1 VIDPAST
8 QRLASARL
16 ELASDL
22 RARTLLRSVLV
33 IVLVALAAIAGLRLL
48 SEGAAT
54 STQRAELQRE
64 NAALRTELARLQAEY
79 DLEHATRDALGR
91 QVVELNQ
98 RIADL
103 DRQLEFFQAQ
113 SGRPRTAAAPNR

>member
-8 QRLASARL
+8 QRLSSARL

-54 STQRAELQRE
+54 RTQRAELQKE
-64 NAALRTELARLQAEY
+64 NTALRTELARLQAEY
-79 DLEHATRDALGR
+79 DLERATRETLGQ
-91 QVVELNQ
+91 QVDELNR

-103 DRQLEFFQAQ
+103 DRQLEFFHAQ
-113 SGRPRTAAAPNR
+113 SGRARTAAAAN

>member
-8 QRLASARL
+8 QRLSSARL

-48 SEGAAT
+48 SDGAAT
-54 STQRAELQRE
+54 QASRAGLQSE
-64 NAALRTELARLQAEY
+64 NLALRTELARLQAEY
-79 DLEHATRDALGR
+79 ELERATREALGR
-91 QVVELNQ
+91 QVGELNQ

-103 DRQLEFFQAQ
+103 DRQLEFFHAQ
-113 SGRPRTAAAPNR
+113 SGRPRTPAAQN

>member
-22 RARTLLRSVLV
+22 RARTVLRSVLV
-33 IVLVALAAIAGLRLL
+33 IVLVALAAIAGLRLV
-48 SEGAAT
+48 SDGAAT
-54 STQRAELQRE
+54 QASRAGLQSE
-64 NAALRTELARLQAEY
+64 NLALRTELARLQAEY
-79 DLEHATRDALGR
+79 EFERATREALGQ
-91 QVVELNQ
+91 QVGELNQ

-103 DRQLEFFQAQ
+103 DRQLEFFHAQ
-113 SGRPRTAAAPNR
+113 SGRPRTPAAKN

>member
-33 IVLVALAAIAGLRLL
+33 IVLVTLASIAGLRLL
-48 SEGAAT
+48 SDGAAT
-54 STQRAELQRE
+54 KSQRAGLQAE
-64 NAALRTELARLQAEY
+64 NQALRTEIARLQAEFE
-79 DLEHATRDALGR
+79 LERATREALDK

-103 DRQLEFFQAQ
+103 DRQLEFFHAQ
-113 SGRPRTAAAPNR
+113 SGRPRTSATAN

>member
-1 VIDPAST
+1 MIDPAST
-8 QRLASARL
+8 QRLSSARL

-48 SEGAAT
+48 SDGAAT
-54 STQRAELQRE
+54 QASRAGLQSE
-64 NAALRTELARLQAEY
+64 NLALRTELARLQAEY
-79 DLEHATRDALGR
+79 ELERATREALGR
-91 QVVELNQ
+91 QVGELNQ

-103 DRQLEFFQAQ
+103 DRQLEFFHAQ
-113 SGRPRTAAAPNR
+113 SGRPRTPAAQN

>member
-8 QRLASARL
+8 QRLSSARL

-22 RARTLLRSVLV
+22 RARALLRSVLV

-54 STQRAELQRE
+54 RTQRAELQKE
-64 NAALRTELARLQAEY
+64 NTALRTELARLQAEY
-79 DLEHATRDALGR
+79 DLERATREALGQ
-91 QVVELNQ
+91 QVGELNR

-103 DRQLEFFQAQ
+103 DRQLEFFHAQ
-113 SGRPRTAAAPNR
+113 SGRPRAAAAAN

>member
-1 VIDPAST
+1 MIDPAST

-22 RARTLLRSVLV
+22 RARTVLRSVLV

-48 SEGAAT
+48 SDGAAT
-54 STQRAELQRE
+54 QASRAGLQSE
-64 NAALRTELARLQAEY
+64 NLALRTELARLQAEY
-79 DLEHATRDALGR
+79 EFERATREALGQ
-91 QVVELNQ
+91 QVGELNQ

-103 DRQLEFFQAQ
+103 DRQLEFFHAQ
-113 SGRPRTAAAPNR
+113 SGRPRTPATKN

>member
-1 VIDPAST
+1 MIDPAST
-8 QRLASARL
+8 QRLSSARL

-33 IVLVALAAIAGLRLL
+33 VVLVALAAIAGLRLL

-54 STQRAELQRE
+54 RTQRAELQKE
-64 NAALRTELARLQAEY
+64 NAVLRTELTRLQAEY
-79 DLEHATRDALGR
+79 ELERATREALGQ
-91 QVVELNQ
+91 QVGELNR

-103 DRQLEFFQAQ
+103 DRQLEFFHAQ
-113 SGRPRTAAAPNR
+113 SGRPRTPVANN

>member
-1 VIDPAST
+1 MSRPAST
-8 QRLASARL
+8 RQLASARL
-16 ELASDL
+16 ELVSDL
-22 RARTLLRSVLV
+22 RARALLRSVLV

-54 STQRAELQRE
+54 RTQRAELQKE

-79 DLEHATRDALGR
+79 ELERATREALGR
-91 QVVELNQ
+91 QVGELNQ

-103 DRQLEFFQAQ
+103 DRQLEFFHAQ
-113 SGRPRTAAAPNR
+113 SGRPRTPAAQN

>member
-1 VIDPAST
+1 MIDSAST
-8 QRLASARL
+8 QRLSSARL

-48 SEGAAT
+48 SDGAAT
-54 STQRAELQRE
+54 QASRAGLQSE
-64 NAALRTELARLQAEY
+64 NLALRTELARLQAEY
-79 DLEHATRDALGR
+79 ELERATREALGR
-91 QVVELNQ
+91 QVGELNQ

-103 DRQLEFFQAQ
+103 DRQLEFFHAQ
-113 SGRPRTAAAPNR
+113 SGRPRTPAAQN

>member
-54 STQRAELQRE
+54 RTQRAELQKE
-64 NAALRTELARLQAEY
+64 NAALRTELARLRAEY
-79 DLEHATRDALGR
+79 DLERATREALGQ
-91 QVVELNQ
+91 QVGELNR

-103 DRQLEFFQAQ
+103 DRQLEFFHAQ
-113 SGRPRTAAAPNR
+113 SGRPRTAPAAN

>member
-1 VIDPAST
+1 MIDPAST

-22 RARTLLRSVLV
+22 RARTVLRSVLV

-48 SEGAAT
+48 SDGAAT
-54 STQRAELQRE
+54 QASRAGLQSE
-64 NAALRTELARLQAEY
+64 NLALRTELARLQAEY
-79 DLEHATRDALGR
+79 EFERATREALGQ
-91 QVVELNQ
+91 QVGELNQ

-103 DRQLEFFQAQ
+103 DRQLEFFHAQ
-113 SGRPRTAAAPNR
+113 SGRPRTPVANN

>member
-1 VIDPAST
+1 MIDPAST

-33 IVLVALAAIAGLRLL
+33 IVLVALAATAGLRLL
-48 SEGAAT
+48 SEGTAT
-54 STQRAELQRE
+54 KTQRAALQKE
-64 NAALRTELARLQAEY
+64 NSALRTELARLQAEY
-79 DLEHATRDALGR
+79 ELERATREALDQ
-91 QVVELNQ
+91 QVGELNR

-103 DRQLEFFQAQ
+103 DRQLEFFHAQ
-113 SGRPRTAAAPNR
+113 SDRPRTSAAAH

>member
-1 VIDPAST
+1 VIDPGST
-8 QRLASARL
+8 QRLSSARL

-22 RARTLLRSVLV
+22 RARALLRSVLV

-54 STQRAELQRE
+54 RTQRAELQKE
-64 NAALRTELARLQAEY
+64 NTALRTELARLQAEY
-79 DLEHATRDALGR
+79 VLERATREALGQ
-91 QVVELNQ
+91 QVGELNR

-103 DRQLEFFQAQ
+103 DRQLEFFHAQ
-113 SGRPRTAAAPNR
+113 SGRPRAAAAAN

>member
-1 VIDPAST
+1 MIDPAST

-33 IVLVALAAIAGLRLL
+33 VVLVALAAIAGLRLL
-48 SEGAAT
+48 SDGAAAKA
-54 STQRAELQRE
+54 SRAGLQSE
-64 NAALRTELARLQAEY
+64 NLALRTELTRLQAEY
-79 DLEHATRDALGR
+79 ELERATREALDR
-91 QVVELNQ
+91 QVGELNR

-103 DRQLEFFQAQ
+103 DRQLEFFHAQ
-113 SGRPRTAAAPNR
+113 SGRPRTAAAAK

>member
-1 VIDPAST
+1 MIDPGST
-8 QRLASARL
+8 QRLSSARL

-22 RARTLLRSVLV
+22 RARALLRSVLV

-54 STQRAELQRE
+54 RTQRAELQKE
-64 NAALRTELARLQAEY
+64 NTALRTELARLQAEY
-79 DLEHATRDALGR
+79 ELERATREALGQ
-91 QVVELNQ
+91 QVGELNQ

-103 DRQLEFFQAQ
+103 DRQHEFFHAQ
-113 SGRPRTAAAPNR
+113 SGRPRTPAAKN

>member
-1 VIDPAST
+1 MIDPAST
-8 QRLASARL
+8 QRLSSARL

-48 SEGAAT
+48 SDGAT
-54 STQRAELQRE
+54 TRTQRAELQNE
-64 NAALRTELARLQAEY
+64 NTALRTELARLRAEY
-79 DLEHATRDALGR
+79 DLERATREALGQ
-91 QVVELNQ
+91 QVGELNR

-103 DRQLEFFQAQ
+103 DRQLEFFHAQ
-113 SGRPRTAAAPNR
+113 SGRPRTAAAAN

>member
-8 QRLASARL
+8 QRLSSARL

-22 RARTLLRSVLV
+22 RARALLRSVLV

-54 STQRAELQRE
+54 RTQRAELQKE
-64 NAALRTELARLQAEY
+64 NTALRTELARLQAEY
-79 DLEHATRDALGR
+79 DLERATREAMGQ
-91 QVVELNQ
+91 QVGELNR

-103 DRQLEFFQAQ
+103 DRQLEFFHAQ
-113 SGRPRTAAAPNR
+113 SGRPRTAAAAN

>member
-1 VIDPAST
+1 MIDPAST
-8 QRLASARL
+8 QRLSSARL

-54 STQRAELQRE
+54 RTQRAELQKE

-79 DLEHATRDALGR
+79 EFERATREALGQ
-91 QVVELNQ
+91 QVGELNR

-103 DRQLEFFQAQ
+103 DRQLEFFHAQ
-113 SGRPRTAAAPNR
+113 SGRARTAAAAN